1 MPLSHKRVDTF
12 IGGLSMG
19 GFGALRNGL
28 KYSDT
33 FGSII
38 SLSGALHID
47 NMPKR
52 GNDVELFIDSR
63 DCAESCFGDLDQLQE
78 SDRVNAGHGIIYIMK

>member
-33 FGSII
+33 FGSIV
-38 SLSGALHID
+38 SLSGTLHID

-63 DCAESCFGDLDQLQE
+63 DYAESCFGDLDQLQE
-78 SDRVNAGHGIIYIMK
+78 SDRVNAGH